1 MRAAVGDR
9 IVIASNT
16 LDRPVRV
23 GEVVELRHPDG
34 SPPYLV
40 RWADTEQTGLVF
52 PGPDAR
58 VEHAADPAAA
68 EVAPVPTRHVR
79 TWTVEIQLFETDD
92 ETTAHAVLR
101 SGMAPPLRGDGHAER
116 QAAEPPVPEIGDE
129 VAAGRALHRLADLLL
144 GAASGDLARVHGH
157 PSALHD

>member
-1 MRAAVGDR
+1 VSAVHAAVGDR

-40 RWADTEQTGLVF
+40 RWSDADHAVLVF

-58 VEHAADPAAA
+58 VEHTADPAP
-68 EVAPVPTRHVR
+68 EPPVTRHVR
-79 TWTVEIQLFETDD
+79 TWKVEVQLFETEQ

-101 SGMAPPLRGDGHAER
+101 SGEAPPLRGDGHAARREG
-116 QAAEPPVPEIGDE
+116 EIDLPEVGDE
-129 VAAGRALHRLADLLL
+129 IAVGRALHRLGDLLL
-144 GAASGDLARVHGH
+144 GTASGDLAAVHEH
-157 PSALHD
+157 PSVARD